1 MKKIKNI
8 YIVLFSLLITFF
20 SCQENKYEIGNV
32 IVPSNITVSMEVV
45 GQDVANPNG
54 DGTGFVIFT
63 AKADNVTN
71 YQFDFGDGK
80 KNVDPTGVI
89 RHRYNKVG
97 VNTYTVIINATGT
110 GGLGSS
116 ITTEVTIFSSFSDVE
131 AENILTGSANEQD
144 FGSSKK
150 WYWQANRSG
159 HVSLGPVS
167 DDYGNGE
174 FAYGAWW
181 PGPDAW
187 DDEKGCMYDNEFI
200 FTRTAD
206 GLTFEQT
213 TGPAFV
219 PGTYA
224 GFLGIGADQCYDD
237 TVATDMFGVKNVSIV
252 PSESK
257 AALEGSYDTK
267 DYRGTTFEISDG
279 GFMGWFVGSST
290 YDIIYVTNDELM
302 VRVIED
308 PATGEGAAWYHR
320 FTSTKPVKGASY
332 IYNDIVWEDDF
343 NTDGAPDPSKWAYDL
358 GTTDI
363 FGNVGWGNQEAQ
375 SYTNNSENVIV
386 ENGSL
391 KITAKKDGS
400 DYTSGRIK
408 TQGLYNFTYGRVEVR
423 AKLPSAQG
431 TWPAI
436 WMLGSNHPTVGWPF
450 SGEIDIM
457 EQRGNDKSYVE
468 GTCHWYNTAG
478 SNNASY
484 GEQTSIDTTSSE
496 FHLYTLE
503 WTDTAIRIY
512 LDDVEYYMLTNNA
525 DLPFNANFYLIFNLA
540 MGGTNGGDIDPE
552 FTQDTMEIDYIKV
565 FQ

>member
-1 MKKIKNI
+1 MKKIINVH
-8 YIVLFSLLITFF
+8 IVLFSVLITFF

-32 IVPSNITVSMEVV
+32 IIPSNLTVSMEVV
-45 GQDVANPNG
+45 GQDAANANG

-89 RHRYNKVG
+89 RHRYTEVG

-131 AENILTGSANEQD
+131 AENILTGSASELD

-174 FAYGAWW
+174 FSYGAWW

-200 FTRTAD
+200 FTRTED

-224 GFLGIGADQCYDD
+224 GFLGIGKDQCYDD
-237 TVATDMFGVKNVSIV
+237 TVATNMFGVKNVSIV

-257 AALEGSYDTK
+257 AALEGSYDDK

-290 YDIIYVTNDELM
+290 YDIVYMTNDELF

-320 FTSTKPVKGASY
+320 FTSTKPVKGANY
-332 IYNDIVWEDDF
+332 IYNDLVWEDDF
-343 NTDGAPDPSKWAYDL
+343 NTDGAPNSDNWTYDL
-358 GTTDI
+358 GA
-363 FGNVGWGNQEAQ
+363 GGWGNGELQT
-375 SYTNNSENVIV
+375 YTDSAENAKV
-386 ENGSL
+386 EGGSL
-391 KITAKKDGS
+391 IITAKADGTGG
-400 DYTSGRIK
+400 YTSARLKSEGLREFKYGRI
-408 TQGLYNFTYGRVEVR
+408 EVK
-423 AKLPSAQG
+423 AKLPVAQG
-431 TWPAI
+431 SWPAI
-436 WMLGSNHPTVGWPF
+436 WMLGANFSAVGWPQ

-457 EQRGNDKSYVE
+457 EMRGDDKNTIL
-468 GTCHWYNTAG
+468 GTCHWFDAASSTKADYGTTTEI
-478 SNNASY
+478 SNA
-484 GEQTSIDTTSSE
+484 SSE

-512 LDDVEYYMLTNNA
+512 LDDVEYYTLTNNA
-525 DLPFNANFYLIFNLA
+525 DLPFNADFFMILNLA
-540 MGGTNGGDIDPE
+540 MGGTLGGDIDPA

>member
-1 MKKIKNI
+1 M
-8 YIVLFSLLITFF
+8 
-20 SCQENKYEIGNV
+20 
-32 IVPSNITVSMEVV
+32 
-45 GQDVANPNG
+45 
-54 DGTGFVIFT
+54 
-63 AKADNVTN
+63 
-71 YQFDFGDGK
+71 
-80 KNVDPTGVI
+80 
-89 RHRYNKVG
+89 
-97 VNTYTVIINATGT
+97 
-110 GGLGSS
+110 
-116 ITTEVTIFSSFSDVE
+116 TIFSSFSDVE

-237 TVATDMFGVKNVSIV
+237 TVATTMFGVKNVSIV

-308 PATGEGAAWYHR
+308 PATGEGAAWYHK

-408 TQGLYNFTYGRVEVR
+408 TQGLYKFTYGRVEVR

-436 WMLGSNHPTVGWPF
+436 WMLGSNHPTAGWPF

-457 EQRGNDKSYVE
+457 EQRGADKSYVE

-478 SNNASY
+478 SNDASY
-484 GEQTSIDTTSSE
+484 GEKTSIDTPSSE

-512 LDDVEYYMLTNNA
+512 LDDVEYYTLTNNA
-525 DLPFNANFYLIFNLA
+525 DLPFNADFYLILNLA
-540 MGGTNGGDIDPE
+540 MGGTNGGDIDPA
-552 FTQDTMEIDYIKV
+552 FTEDTMEIDYIKV
-565 FQ
+565 YQ

>member
-408 TQGLYNFTYGRVEVR
+408 TQGLYKFTYGRVEVR

-436 WMLGSNHPTVGWPF
+436 WMLGSNHPTAGWPF

-457 EQRGNDKSYVE
+457 EQRGADKSYVE

-478 SNNASY
+478 SNDASY
-484 GEQTSIDTTSSE
+484 GEKTSIDTPSSE

-512 LDDVEYYMLTNNA
+512 LDDVEYYTLTNNA
-525 DLPFNANFYLIFNLA
+525 DLPFNADFYLILNLA
-540 MGGTNGGDIDPE
+540 MGGTNGGDIDPA
-552 FTQDTMEIDYIKV
+552 FTEDTMEIDYIKV
-565 FQ
+565 YQ

>member
-8 YIVLFSLLITFF
+8 YIVLFSTLIAFF
-20 SCQENKYEIGNV
+20 GCQENNYEFGEV
-32 IVPSNITVSMEVV
+32 VAPSNIAITAEIL
-45 GQDVANPNG
+45 GADDNNP
-54 DGTGFVIFT
+54 
-63 AKADNVTN
+63 
-71 YQFDFGDGK
+71 FGDGSGTVNFTTNADAASSYVYYFDGIAQASPSGILSK
-80 KNVDPTGVI
+80 
-89 RHRYNKVG
+89 RFSKVG
-97 VNTYTVIINATGT
+97 VNTYTIVVKANGT
-110 GGLGSS
+110 GGLTSTKS
-116 ITTEVTIFSSFSDVE
+116 IEIEVFSSFSDVE
-131 AENILTGSANEQD
+131 AENFLSGANIGD
-144 FGSSKK
+144 SKK
-150 WYWQANRSG
+150 WYWQADVDV
-159 HVSLGPVS
+159 HVGLGPVT

-174 FAYGAWW
+174 FSYEAWW
-181 PGPDAW
+181 NGIKAW
-187 DDEKGCMYDNEFI
+187 DSEKSCMYDNEFV
-200 FTRTAD
+200 FTRTAN

-213 TGPAFV
+213 VGPAFV
-219 PGTYA
+219 PGTYSGALGVA
-224 GFLGIGADQCYDD
+224 GDQCHDE
-237 TVATDMFGVKNVSIV
+237 TVATKMFGLKNVSFG
-252 PSESK
+252 PSTSK
-257 AALEGSYDTK
+257 AGTEGSYNEIP
-267 DYRGTTFEISDG
+267 YRGTAFEISDG
-279 GFMGWFVGSST
+279 GFMGWLVGSGT
-290 YDIIYVTNDELM
+290 YDIISISNDEM
-302 VRVIED
+302 VVRIIEKGD
-308 PATGEGAAWYHR
+308 GFAWYHK
-320 FTSTKPVKGASY
+320 FTSTKPEQGANY
-332 IYNDIVWEDDF
+332 TYNDLVWEDDF
-343 NTDGAPDPSKWAYDL
+343 NTDGAPDPGKWAYDL

-436 WMLGSNHPTVGWPF
+436 WMLGSNHPTAGWPF

-540 MGGTNGGDIDPE
+540 MGGTNGGDIDPA

>member
-1 MKKIKNI
+1 MKKIKNV
-8 YIVLFSLLITFF
+8 YIVLFSVLITFF
-20 SCQENKYEIGNV
+20 SCQENKYEIGN
-32 IVPSNITVSMEVV
+32 IIIPSNITVSMEVV
-45 GQDVANPNG
+45 GQDAANPNG

-89 RHRYNKVG
+89 RHRYTEVG

-224 GFLGIGADQCYDD
+224 GFLGIGADQCYDE
-237 TVATDMFGVKNVSIV
+237 TVATNMFGVKNVSIV

-257 AALEGSYDTK
+257 AALEGSYDNK
-267 DYRGTTFEISDG
+267 EYRGTTFEISDG

-320 FTSTKPVKGASY
+320 FTSTKPVIGASY

-436 WMLGSNHPTVGWPF
+436 WMLGSNHPTAGWPF